1 MAFLIPLFA
10 PTIIETTTNI
20 ALGISNSIQGDSSSI
35 SLQLGKKVFST
46 HRGFPLTQ
54 LPYELRE
61 EILLMALEESRSSV
75 SASFLPL
82 FLFES
87 NPGCVK
93 LTSFAWSFFFL
104 LQSRLILPPPVLL
117 NPYVRPTATEL
128 AAIQS
133 RSPLNPNNPNYLSLN
148 GEIIHANGYP
158 ITSWR
163 WLRLC
168 REWWAILRPRLW
180 RDLNVSGYSP
190 YANLLGLL
198 EDGSSSYSSLFRSL
212 D

>member
-75 SASFLPL
+75 SASFLLLFTPIEIDPPSTCPAEPL
-82 FLFES
+82 RPPDGDRVGGDPVS
-87 NPGCVK
+87 
-93 LTSFAWSFFFL
+93 
-104 LQSRLILPPPVLL
+104 QSAQPKQPK
-117 NPYVRPTATEL
+117 
-128 AAIQS
+128 
-133 RSPLNPNNPNYLSLN
+133 LSLPQR
-148 GEIIHANGYP
+148 GDHSCQRVPYH
-158 ITSWR
+158 
-163 WLRLC
+163 
-168 REWWAILRPRLW
+168 ILEVVEAL
-180 RDLNVSGYSP
+180 
-190 YANLLGLL
+190 
-198 EDGSSSYSSLFRSL
+198 
-212 D
+212 